1 MSSELGTAQPQL
13 VFLSNLDWSNQIN
26 EICIKANR
34 KLSVLRSV
42 KQLSRKTLDLLY
54 KLTVRSLVDYSLP
67 LFGNNL
73 RQTDINRLEKLQYRA
88 AKVVTGALHY
98 TSREKLYIELGWET
112 ITERLKF
119 LGLCIFHKIHI
130 QETRPLLRKCLTK
143 LDLEKKNFLRSKGG
157 YLPYP
162 FLNKK
167 FSNSFFP
174 FISKIWNNLPN
185 STKSKNLLDFKTQM
199 KADIK
204 PERHKHF
211 SVGPKES
218 NQLMTRFRT
227 GRTNLNLDK
236 FTLGQLDEPNCMC
249 HAKNE
254 SSEHFIMDC
263 FIYSAERQIL
273 FNLVEYLVPNF
284 PRLNKK
290 QKFQI
295 LIRGINISNP
305 DFFTTNIRIS
315 LAVQSFILKTK
326 RF

>member
-1 MSSELGTAQPQL
+1 M
-13 VFLSNLDWSNQIN
+13 
-26 EICIKANR
+26 K
-34 KLSVLRSV
+34 
-42 KQLSRKTLDLLY
+42 
-54 KLTVRSLVDYSLP
+54 
-67 LFGNNL
+67 
-73 RQTDINRLEKLQYRA
+73 TDI
-88 AKVVTGALHY
+88 
-98 TSREKLYIELGWET
+98 I
-112 ITERLKF
+112 
-119 LGLCIFHKIHI
+119 
-130 QETRPLLRKCLTK
+130 
-143 LDLEKKNFLRSKGG
+143 
-157 YLPYP
+157 
-162 FLNKK
+162 
-167 FSNSFFP
+167 
-174 FISKIWNNLPN
+174 
-185 STKSKNLLDFKTQM
+185 
-199 KADIK
+199 

-218 NQLMTRFRT
+218 NQLITRFRT